1 MARKAIIMGA
11 AGRDFH
17 NFNTCFRDNATYEVV
32 AFTAAQIPFIA
43 NRSYPESMAG
53 KRYPSGIPIYPEEQ
67 LESLIQSEGVTDVF
81 FSYSDTSYD
90 YVMHR
95 ASIAQ
100 SKGATFHL
108 LGPADTMIK
117 ANKPVIAVVA
127 VRTGAGKST
136 VSRKVSD
143 ILVKRG
149 LKPIVV
155 RHPMPYNGL
164 SIPVQRFED
173 PEDLDKYHV
182 TVEEREEYEGH
193 LARNL
198 VVFAGVDYRAIL
210 AQAEKEG
217 DVIIWDGGNNDWSF
231 YKPDVNIVVA
241 DPLRQ
246 GHESR
251 YYPGETNVRMAD
263 IVVVNK
269 VNVAPK
275 EDVEK
280 TAQSCAKLNPRAKVI
295 KTRSEAVLDHPE
307 WIRGKR
313 VLVVEDGPSVTHG
326 ELAYGAGT
334 VAAKTVDAVLVDPRE
349 KAVGGIKAAY
359 EKFPTLGNVLPAL
372 GYADSQLKELEES
385 INAVDCDAV
394 VLGTPADLTKLIRIG
409 KPVARV
415 AFEAYDEGKPTLEEL
430 LAEKID
436 AFKRAVLPP
445 RSG

>member
-17 NFNTCFRDNATYEVV
+17 NFNTCFRDNASYEVV
-32 AFTAAQIPFIA
+32 AFTAAQIPFIS
-43 NRSYPESMAG
+43 NRIYPESIAG
-53 KRYPSGIPIYPEEQ
+53 KRYPNGIPIYPEDQ
-67 LESLIQSEGVTDVF
+67 LEGLIQIEGVTDVF

-90 YVMHR
+90 YLMHR
-95 ASIAQ
+95 ASIAE
-100 SKGATFHL
+100 SKGASFHL

-136 VSRKVSD
+136 LSRKVSD

-149 LKPIVV
+149 LKPVVV

-164 SIPVQRFED
+164 SNPVQRFED

-193 LARNL
+193 LSRNL
-198 VVFAGVDYRAIL
+198 VVFAGVDYKAIL
-210 AQAEKEG
+210 AEAEKEG

-275 EDVEK
+275 DDVEK
-280 TAQSCAKLNPRAKVI
+280 TVQSCAKLNPRAKII

-334 VAAKTVDAVLVDPRE
+334 VAARTVDAVLVDPRE
-349 KAVGGIKAAY
+349 KAVGGIRAAY
-359 EKFPTLGNVLPAL
+359 EKFPTLGSVLPAL

-430 LAEKID
+430 LAEKIE
-436 AFKRAVLPP
+436 AFKRGAPP
-445 RSG
+445 AKQP

>member
-1 MARKAIIMGA
+1 MGA

-17 NFNTCFRDNATYEVV
+17 NFNIYFRDNPAYQVV
-32 AFTAAQIPFIA
+32 AFTASQVPFSA
-43 NRSYPESMAG
+43 NKTYPGSMAG
-53 KRYPSGIPIYPEEQ
+53 RQYPNGIPIQPEDQ
-67 LESLIQSEGVTDVF
+67 LESIILTEGVTDVF
-81 FSYSDTSYD
+81 FSYSDVSYD
-90 YVMHR
+90 YLMHR
-95 ASIAQ
+95 ASIAE

-108 LGPADTMIK
+108 LGPADTMIR
-117 ANKPVIAVVA
+117 ANKPVISVVA
-127 VRTGAGKST
+127 ARTGAGKST
-136 VSRKVSD
+136 ISRKVSD

-149 LKPIVV
+149 LKPVVV
-155 RHPMPYNGL
+155 RHPMPYNDL
-164 SIPVQRFED
+164 SSTVQRFED
-173 PEDLDKYHV
+173 PEDLDTYHV

-193 LARNL
+193 LSRNL
-198 VVFAGVDYRAIL
+198 GVFAGVDYKAIL
-210 AQAEKEG
+210 KEAEKEG

-231 YKPDVNIVVA
+231 YVPDVNIVVV

-275 EDVEK
+275 DDVDK
-280 TAQSCAKLNPRAKVI
+280 TVQSCAKLNPRAKII
-295 KTRSEAVLDHPE
+295 KTRSEAVLDHPD

-313 VLVVEDGPSVTHG
+313 VLVVEDGPSVTRG

-334 VAAKTVDAVLVDPRE
+334 MAARTVDAVLVNPRE
-349 KAVGGIKAAY
+349 KAVGAIKAAY
-359 EKFPTLGNVLPAL
+359 EKYPTLGSVLPAL
-372 GYADSQLKELEES
+372 GYSDNQLIELEES
-385 INAVDCDAV
+385 INAVECDAV

-415 AFEAYDEGKPTLEEL
+415 AFEAYDEGKPSLEDL

-436 AFKRAVLPP
+436 SFKRSALTAQPA
-445 RSG
+445 

>member
-1 MARKAIIMGA
+1 MGA

-17 NFNTCFRDNATYEVV
+17 NFNIYFRDNPAYQVV
-32 AFTAAQIPFIA
+32 AFTASQVPFSA
-43 NRSYPESMAG
+43 NKTYPGSMAG
-53 KRYPSGIPIYPEEQ
+53 RQYPNGIPIQPEDQ
-67 LESLIQSEGVTDVF
+67 LESIILTEGVTDVF
-81 FSYSDTSYD
+81 FSYSDVSYD
-90 YVMHR
+90 YLMHR
-95 ASIAQ
+95 ASIAE

-108 LGPADTMIK
+108 LGPADTMIR
-117 ANKPVIAVVA
+117 ANKPVISVVA
-127 VRTGAGKST
+127 ARTGAGKST
-136 VSRKVSD
+136 ISRKVSD

-149 LKPIVV
+149 LKPVVV
-155 RHPMPYNGL
+155 RHPMPYNDL
-164 SIPVQRFED
+164 SSTVQRFED
-173 PEDLDKYHV
+173 PEDLDTYHV

-193 LARNL
+193 LSRNL
-198 VVFAGVDYRAIL
+198 VVFAGVDYKAIL
-210 AQAEKEG
+210 KEAEKEG

-231 YKPDVNIVVA
+231 YVPDVNIVVV

-275 EDVEK
+275 DDVDK
-280 TAQSCAKLNPRAKVI
+280 TVQSCAKLNPRAKII
-295 KTRSEAVLDHPE
+295 KTRSEAVLDHPD

-313 VLVVEDGPSVTHG
+313 VLVVEDGPSVTRG

-334 VAAKTVDAVLVDPRE
+334 MAARTVDAVLVNPRE
-349 KAVGGIKAAY
+349 KAVGAIKAAY
-359 EKFPTLGNVLPAL
+359 EKYPTLGSVLPAL
-372 GYADSQLKELEES
+372 GYSDNQLIELEES
-385 INAVDCDAV
+385 INAVECDAV

-415 AFEAYDEGKPTLEEL
+415 AFEAYDEGKPSLEDL

-436 AFKRAVLPP
+436 SFKRSALTAQPA
-445 RSG
+445 